1 MVTPAAGREAV
12 AHLEQGCEMSER
24 RACSPIGAD
33 RSSVRYRHRRP
44 GDREL
49 REVLRGAA
57 ETHRRFGCRR
67 LHVILRRDGHV
78 LNRKC
83 TQRPCR
89 VEGLSV
95 RQRRS
100 RKRVVGTRAQLVTE
114 AMANARRPV
123 DFVKD
128 QFADGSRFRILNV
141 IDDVTKESLAAVVD
155 TSVSGRRVAR
165 ELTALIGRRGKPG
178 VILPDNVLARE
189 RHAVQGIRSRGI
201 RAAGYFWNRCP
212 GGLRRQEVVSSIANT
227 GLAWLPPSPSLR
239 REPKSRAEGP
249 DMICGGRGHRLRPL
263 PSQSRLS

>member
-1 MVTPAAGREAV
+1 
-12 AHLEQGCEMSER
+12 
-24 RACSPIGAD
+24 
-33 RSSVRYRHRRP
+33 
-44 GDREL
+44 
-49 REVLRGAA
+49 
-57 ETHRRFGCRR
+57 
-67 LHVILRRDGHV
+67 
-78 LNRKC
+78 
-83 TQRPCR
+83 
-89 VEGLSV
+89 
-95 RQRRS
+95 
-100 RKRVVGTRAQLVTE
+100 VTE

-227 GLAWLPPSPSLR
+227 GSAWLPPSPSLG